1 MDGSSST
8 ISMFRFTKYPLFIK
22 YRHIIFYSTMKLKK
36 CEKNVRKLTII
47 LQKLFATI
55 GCVIQLKRD
64 LTTGKQK
71 QPPEMRFIHEQTRY
85 SAKTRFNHGKTE
97 ITTGNAI
104 YSRTDIKSRS
114 YWPWQET
121 D

>member
-1 MDGSSST
+1 
-8 ISMFRFTKYPLFIK
+8 
-22 YRHIIFYSTMKLKK
+22 MKLKK
-36 CEKNVRKLTII
+36 CEKNVRQLTII

-104 YSRTDIKSRS
+104 YSRTDALFS
-114 YWPWQET
+114 
-121 D
+121 